1 MNDEAPEITPEQY
14 QKLMVEAAANNWQCT
29 VCGYN
34 DIPLVPP
41 HKGGFAC
48 VLCARLLAM
57 TREHFEEY
65 EKEWADNETWQ
76 SDRHIVKIYDPD
88 LDWYRYALTGEEVEW
103 EHPDAPG
110 NRKGLGEYLVQ
121 ESIRV
126 SQDEAEKDEDE

>member
-14 QKLMVEAAANNWQCT
+14 QKLLVEAAANNWQCT

-41 HKGGFAC
+41 HKGGLTC
-48 VLCARLLAM
+48 LLCASLLAM

-76 SDRHIVKIYDPD
+76 SDRHRVKIYDPD

-103 EHPDAPG
+103 EHSECPRS
-110 NRKGLGEYLVQ
+110 RKALGEYVKQ
-121 ESIRV
+121 ETLGA
-126 SQDEAEKDEDE
+126 QAENEDGEDV